1 MLQQSAPHAAE
12 YWRLLMGKPY
22 LLLQPS
28 CTLTHACYTA
38 ALLYRIPMSTCHP
51 QIQAWA
57 VSKPILVLLNRMDA
71 ISADDQKAWGHHF
84 ARQQQ
89 PVFWTNA
96 SEGTGVLKV
105 RDSRLCISL
114 FKLHALGAV
123 LC

>member
-1 MLQQSAPHAAE
+1 
-12 YWRLLMGKPY
+12 
-22 LLLQPS
+22 
-28 CTLTHACYTA
+28 
-38 ALLYRIPMSTCHP
+38 MSTCHP

-96 SEGTGVLKV
+96 AEGTGVLKV
-105 RDSRLCISL
+105 RDFRLSDVPP
-114 FKLHALGAV
+114 HALGVV
-123 LC
+123 LCQAAACANAEVVPGCKVDRPVS